1 MEDYGTLVGNI
12 DFAQVALYAFWLFFF
27 GLVIWIQ
34 RENMREGFPLESEVD
49 GRDAG
54 AAPYGLPSPKTYKL
68 PHGKGEIVRPDPA
81 WEESVKRKDLAMRKV
96 APFSGAPYE
105 PTGDPLA
112 DGVGPASWCLR
123 ADEPD
128 LTHEGRAKI
137 VPLASTN
144 EFSMAQG
151 TRDIRG
157 YDVEGADGEIAGTVR
172 DVWVDKSEQLIRYL
186 EIDLGNGDG
195 TRLIPFT
202 LCVVSYWS
210 DTVKVHSLKA
220 SQFAGVPRTVAPDQI
235 TMREED
241 RISAYWC
248 GGKLY
253 ADTNRLESQL

>member
-1 MEDYGTLVGNI
+1 MEDYGTIVGNI
-12 DFAQVALYAFWLFFF
+12 DLAQVALYAFWLFFF

-54 AAPYGLPSPKTYKL
+54 AGPYGMPSPKTYKL
-68 PHGKGEIVRPDPA
+68 PHGKGEITRPDPA
-81 WEESVKRKDLAMRKV
+81 WEDQVKRKDLAMQKV

-112 DGVGPASWCLR
+112 DGIGPAAWCHR

-128 LTHEGRAKI
+128 LTHEGKPKI
-137 VPLASTN
+137 VPMASTN
-144 EFSMAQG
+144 GFSVS
-151 TRDIRG
+151 TSSSDIRG
-157 YDVEGADGEIAGTVR
+157 YAVTGADGETAGTVK
-172 DVWVDKSEQLIRYL
+172 DLWVDQGEHMIRYL
-186 EIDLGNGDG
+186 EIDLGDGDG

-210 DTVKVHSLKA
+210 DTIKVHSLKA
-220 SQFAGVPRTVAPDQI
+220 GQFAGVPRTAAPDRI
-235 TMREED
+235 TMLEEEK
-241 RISAYWC
+241 ISAYWC

-253 ADTNRLESQL
+253 ADKNRLESQV